1 MFFLADLGSL
11 WSREQALPMSRFT
24 KETITEGYTKK
35 FQAYPSAIKSNWNGK
50 TLTPHLA
57 LQRWNV
63 MWRFNY
69 LLFGSEIEYCMHYFY
84 LPLNVI

>member
-35 FQAYPSAIKSNWNGK
+35 FEAYPSAIKSNWNGK
-50 TLTPHLA
+50 TLTPT
-57 LQRWNV
+57 
-63 MWRFNY
+63 
-69 LLFGSEIEYCMHYFY
+69 
-84 LPLNVI
+84 